1 MRNDFGS
8 DGDEIEEVPVPP
20 KPPPIFIDL
29 DEDGLEV
36 SAEKLT
42 TSKTLEPVNS
52 NG

>member
-8 DGDEIEEVPVPP
+8 DDDEIKEVPAPP

-42 TSKTLEPVNS
+42 ASKTLEPVNS